1 MSINDMMYRNNK
13 FYNYWVINIKGEI
26 LEIIP
31 DKLED
36 ALKHK
41 DVYRVYIVEKK
52 DKKLEAFYDVETKK
66 FCKHK
71 LPKYLSIN
79 IKKINI
85 NTDTEIETDTNIEK
99 QILNLKKSNIDLK
112 NRYQRLQ
119 SKVNSKVE
127 YNKEKDDEI
136 IKSLETINHDLNN
149 KLKILKNSFNIEK
162 TALKLQNEELRKK
175 VQELS
180 K

>member
-1 MSINDMMYRNNK
+1 MMYRNNK

-36 ALKHK
+36 ALKHE

-79 IKKINI
+79 IKKIN
-85 NTDTEIETDTNIEK
+85 TDTDIDIDTDIEKEK

-112 NRYQRLQ
+112 NRYQRL
-119 SKVNSKVE
+119 
-127 YNKEKDDEI
+127 
-136 IKSLETINHDLNN
+136 
-149 KLKILKNSFNIEK
+149 LK
-162 TALKLQNEELRKK
+162 
-175 VQELS
+175 
-180 K
+180 